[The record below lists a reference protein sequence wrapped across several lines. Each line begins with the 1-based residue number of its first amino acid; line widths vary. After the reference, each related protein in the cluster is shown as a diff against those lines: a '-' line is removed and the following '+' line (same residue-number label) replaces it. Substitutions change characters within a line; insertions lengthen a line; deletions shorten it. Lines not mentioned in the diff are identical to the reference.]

1 MTYAEA
7 WNKIVGY
14 YEKHGTALETT
25 IQTVWEDSVFSAIL
39 NYDTTEIDAQRAVQ
53 MGATKKADIVVRKD
67 GKDVLVA
74 ELKRH
79 IASVSDGGQAQLFSY
94 LNQLKSVDIGILVC
108 NKLYVY
114 DFDFTKQDAENAEN
128 RLEIPFERDNP
139 DGAKF
144 VELFSK
150 ENFNA
155 QNIKEFIRTK
165 RKNAENNALILEEI
179 SETLVRA
186 TLKKYF
192 MERFS
197 EEDIESALDKI
208 DISVSMKNR
217 QPNAPAIKP
226 HEFPVA
232 AKKEVVAGY
241 LEKHEIIDICRKNGI
256 LIDHKFTKAK
266 LNAGAPRYWAN
277 PNKKFLKQTW
287 WLALVNTDERKLHVF
302 KIPENS
308 IKPEQM
314 KYKNKDLIDLQIYS
328 DRDGFIDSRSGI
340 YFLKWLVKTIA
351 Y

>member
-155 QNIKEFIRTK
+155 QNIKEFIKSQRQEKQEVSAIRGEITVG
-165 RKNAENNALILEEI
+165 LIKGL
-179 SETLVRA
+179 
-186 TLKKYF
+186 LKKHF
-192 MERFS
+192 MQTYAEDAFEQAFS
-197 EEDIESALDKI
+197 TVHIEVTDKTT
-208 DISVSMKNR
+208 DVFKKH
-217 QPNAPAIKP
+217 QPFGNAPAIVFNIGERTVDAGTFKEELLRIKSARRIWQYADGKTETDIWKASNFT
-226 HEFPVA
+226 HESSLTGNIHST
-232 AKKEVVAGY
+232 AKFRHWKA
-241 LEKHEIIDICRKNGI
+241 NGLVRLI
-256 LIDHKFTKAK
+256 L
-266 LNAGAPRYWAN
+266 
-277 PNKKFLKQTW
+277 
-287 WLALVNTDERKLHVF
+287 
-302 KIPENS
+302 
-308 IKPEQM
+308 
-314 KYKNKDLIDLQIYS
+314 
-328 DRDGFIDSRSGI
+328 
-340 YFLKWLVKTIA
+340 TI
-351 Y
+351 